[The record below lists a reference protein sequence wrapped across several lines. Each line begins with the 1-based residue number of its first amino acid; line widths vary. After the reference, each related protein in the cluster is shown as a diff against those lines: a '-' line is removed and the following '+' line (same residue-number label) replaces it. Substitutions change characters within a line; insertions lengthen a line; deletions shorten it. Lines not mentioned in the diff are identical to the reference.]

1 MKELIQ
7 ISKYSGMRED
17 LVQAGGGNSSIKL
30 DDRRMAIKASGI
42 QLADITE
49 ESGYSIVDYPM
60 IRQYMDAL
68 VQGAPS
74 CSDKELLERAL
85 LEGKRPSIETFL
97 HAVTGRVTL
106 HTHPVSVNILASRT
120 GGMERLKNQFPEA
133 LLVGYA
139 TPGVEL
145 AKLYYKAFLEE
156 FRQGRE
162 SFPVIFL
169 KNHGLIVSGDTAEEV
184 IRLTET
190 VNEAAEGMAGIDNT
204 AYRHAYELYEKFREA
219 GLDDGKIV
227 VKAENRYVLD
237 SYAAFGQRVWDYQIC
252 PDCVVFCGRRAFAFP
267 ETGWKEALKEHTAR
281 HGVPVLISYGG
292 DLFIRAESVRKARE
306 IESVL
311 AFSARIAMANR
322 DNPLDLLSER
332 EQDFLLGWDAEKYR
346 QLMK

>member
-30 DDRRMAIKASGI
+30 DCCRMAIKASGI

-49 ESGYSIVDYPM
+49 GSGYSIVDYPM
-60 IRQYMDAL
+60 IRSYMDAL
-68 VQGAPS
+68 VQGTSP
-74 CSDKELLERAL
+74 CSDEEILERAL

-97 HAVTGRVTL
+97 HAVTGKVTL

-120 GGMERLKNQFPEA
+120 GGMERIKKRFPEA

-145 AKLYYKAFLEE
+145 AKLYYKTYLEAFW
-156 FRQGRE
+156 QGRR

-190 VNEAAEGMAGIDNT
+190 VNEAVEGMAGIDNA

-227 VKAENRYVLD
+227 VKAENRYILD
-237 SYAAFGQRVWDYQIC
+237 AYIAFKKRVWNYQIC
-252 PDCVVFCGRRAFAFP
+252 PDCVVFCGKRAFEFP
-267 ETGWKEALKEHTAR
+267 ETGWKEALEGHTMR
-281 HGVPVLISYGG
+281 HGVPILISYGG
-292 DLFIRAESVRKARE
+292 DLFIRAGSVRKARE

-322 DNPLDLLSER
+322 DIPMDLLSER

-346 QLMK
+346 QSMK